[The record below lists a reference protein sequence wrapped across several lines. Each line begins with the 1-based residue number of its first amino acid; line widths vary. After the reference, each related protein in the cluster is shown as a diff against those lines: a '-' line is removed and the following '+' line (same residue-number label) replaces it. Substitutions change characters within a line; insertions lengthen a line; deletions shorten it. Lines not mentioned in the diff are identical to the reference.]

1 MKRKKTKK
9 NKQKER
15 EKEKE
20 RKKERKKH
28 SSTLKGVEFSYI
40 IKREILSLEV
50 NTAKL
55 GAF

>member
-1 MKRKKTKK
+1 M
-9 NKQKER
+9 NKQKKGEKKKR
-15 EKEKE
+15 EK
-20 RKKERKKH
+20 KKEKTH
-28 SSTLKGVEFSYI
+28 SSTLEGVTFSY

>member
-1 MKRKKTKK
+1 MKRKNKKQTKRK
-9 NKQKER
+9 GKRKR
-15 EKEKE
+15 E
-20 RKKERKKH
+20 KKERKKH
-28 SSTLKGVEFSYI
+28 SSKLKGVEFSY